1 MKKIILVLF
10 LTVFSISIFAQE
22 DESSEEK
29 TGGFQKDKLFA
40 GGDFALSFYS
50 GGLAVGVSPYVGY
63 SLTKWLDAAVSF
75 NFLYLSQN
83 EGYNATY
90 KQTNFGPG
98 AFIRVFPL
106 NFLYFQAQY
115 EHNFVSA
122 KYSYQGGIT
131 SDTYKTDVNSLLLG
145 IGYSGG
151 RNPSNKSYFYLSLM
165 FDVFQLPGSPY
176 VDYYGRLIPVIKAG
190 YNIALFQGRGN

>member
-1 MKKIILVLF
+1 MKKIVLVLF
-10 LTVFSISIFAQE
+10 LVGCSVTLFAQQ
-22 DESSEEK
+22 DDDSEEK
-29 TGGFQKDKLFA
+29 TGGFKKEKLFT

-50 GGLAVGVSPYVGY
+50 GGLAVGISPYIGY
-63 SLTKWLDAAVSF
+63 SLTSWMDAAVSL

-83 EGYNATY
+83 QGYGSTY

-115 EHNFVSA
+115 EHNFVNY
-122 KYSYQGGIT
+122 KYTYQGGIT
-131 SDTYKTDVNSLLLG
+131 SETYKTDVNSLLLG

-151 RNPSNKSYFYLSLM
+151 RSLSNKSYFYLSLM
-165 FDVFQLPGSPY
+165 FDVLQLPGSPY
-176 VDYYGRLIPVIKAG
+176 VDYYGQAIPIIKAG
-190 YNIALFQGRGN
+190 YNISLFQGRN

>member
-1 MKKIILVLF
+1 MKKIILALF
-10 LTVFSISIFAQE
+10 LTIFSISIFAQKE
-22 DESSEEK
+22 EPSEEK
-29 TGGFQKDKLFA
+29 TGGFKKDKLIA
-40 GGDFALSFYS
+40 GGDFTVSFYS
-50 GGLAVGVSPYVGY
+50 GGLALGVSPYVGY
-63 SLTKWLDAAVSF
+63 SLTKWLDAAVSL
-75 NFLYLSQN
+75 NFLYQSQN
-83 EGYNATY
+83 QGYGTNY

-106 NFLYFQAQY
+106 DFLYFQAQY

-131 SDTYKTDVNSLLLG
+131 TDNYKTDVNSLLLG

-151 RNPSNKSYFYLSLM
+151 RSQSNKSYFYLSLM

-176 VDYYGRLIPVIKAG
+176 VDYYGQLIPVIKAG
-190 YNIALFQGRGN
+190 YNIALFQGSRN